1 MKTILVPTDFSK
13 PARWAFETAISI
25 AKIMKGELVLLHVV
39 EEPSE
44 QSFNVEA
51 QVGDEGG
58 WENKI
63 FTLKLIQRTKAQL
76 DELVAAAVEHG
87 VEVKTALRV
96 GNPFHGI
103 RTAITEHRA
112 HLIVMGTMGHTK
124 LDEMVIGSTAEKVVR
139 YAKCPVLTVHE
150 KPQLQKCRNIVYAT
164 SLSDGE
170 VEFSDVVKQAQKMS
184 DAVVHLVRINTPVNF
199 QPDHITKRL
208 LRTFAV
214 KLRLENFTL
223 NTFNDIT
230 EEDGIIRFAAE
241 VNADLIAMAT
251 HGRTGFA
258 HVLVGSIA
266 EDVAN
271 HSTKPVLTLRIKS

>member
-13 PARWAFETAISI
+13 PAQWAFETAINI
-25 AKIMKGELVLLHVV
+25 AKIMKGELLLLHVV

-51 QVGDEGG
+51 QVDDEDG

-63 FTLKLIQRTKAQL
+63 FTLKLIKRTKAQL
-76 DELVAAAVEHG
+76 DELVAGAVANG
-87 VEVKTALRV
+87 VPVKTALRV

-103 RTAITEHRA
+103 RTMITERRA
-112 HLIVMGTMGHTK
+112 HLIVMGTTGHTK

-139 YAKCPVLTVHE
+139 YAQCPVLTVHE

-164 SLSDGE
+164 NLSDGE
-170 VEFSDVVKQAQKMS
+170 VEFSDVIKQAQKMS
-184 DAVVHLVRINTPVNF
+184 DAVIHMVRINTPVNF

-208 LRTFAV
+208 MRTFAM

-223 NTFNDIT
+223 NTFNDVT
-230 EEDGIIRFAAE
+230 EEDGIIRFATE